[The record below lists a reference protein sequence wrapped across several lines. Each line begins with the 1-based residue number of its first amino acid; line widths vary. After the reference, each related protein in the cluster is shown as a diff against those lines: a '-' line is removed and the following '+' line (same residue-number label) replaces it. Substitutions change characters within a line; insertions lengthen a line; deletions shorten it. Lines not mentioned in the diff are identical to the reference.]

1 MKVVDL
7 CINARSGKNA
17 RPVSGDV
24 TFDDGA
30 RYGWSQYDEATR
42 FHGHRR
48 MSHGGLEQFS
58 FQSSLRA
65 TALKRALDGSDPGAV
80 VEDYGTRY
88 LRNIEDPR
96 AEQAAAPATRGE
108 DDDSPGP

>member
-30 RYGWSQYDEATR
+30 RYGWSQYDDATR
-42 FHGHRR
+42 FTDIAGWV
-48 MSHGGLEQFS
+48 MAGWSS
-58 FQSSLRA
+58 SASSL
-65 TALKRALDGSDPGAV
+65 LSVP
-80 VEDYGTRY
+80 
-88 LRNIEDPR
+88 P
-96 AEQAAAPATRGE
+96 P
-108 DDDSPGP
+108 